1 MQVLSLALS
10 IDSLIASI
18 ALAGVTRKRHFVPL
32 VVLFGVCDGFASF
45 VTPSI
50 GGVVVTSG
58 VGAPVFLIVWGALIM
73 LNAPA
78 IHRLSGSAFWA
89 YLLPVA
95 LAIDNLLVAQPNWV
109 STGVTSGAMA
119 AAGFAIGALAWRIP
133 ILARLPRRWIGAPL
147 AIAGSLL
154 LSF

>member
-1 MQVLSLALS
+1 MRVLSLALS

-18 ALAGVTRKRHFVPL
+18 ALAGVTQKRHFVPL
-32 VVLFGVCDGFASF
+32 VILFGVCDGLASF
-45 VTPSI
+45 AAPSI
-50 GGVVVTSG
+50 GGAIVTSG
-58 VGAPVFLIVWGALIM
+58 IGGPVFLIVWGVLVM

-78 IHRLSGSAFWA
+78 IRGLSGSAFWA
-89 YLLPVA
+89 YLLPAA
-95 LAIDNLLVAQPNWV
+95 LAIDNLLVPQPNWV
-109 STGVTSGAMA
+109 SAGVTSGAMA